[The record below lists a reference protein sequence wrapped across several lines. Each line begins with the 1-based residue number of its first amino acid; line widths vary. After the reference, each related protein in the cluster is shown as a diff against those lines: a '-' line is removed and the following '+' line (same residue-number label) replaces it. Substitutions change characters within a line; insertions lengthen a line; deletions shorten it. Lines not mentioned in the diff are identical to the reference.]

1 MCIAVDLM
9 FVFQH
14 QDKPLK
20 LQRKLRKTREVE
32 AHDDWDM
39 SDLVMVV
46 LSGIILCS
54 VACNICVA
62 GQKKKQKALPSSVG
76 SWRQLLMLAERVVTS
91 DIEWAASG
99 KGIAN
104 VIQYQVIS
112 PFYLQI
118 KSIWHPQTSVIAH

>member
-1 MCIAVDLM
+1 MCIAVDLT

-14 QDKPLK
+14 QEDRPLK

-32 AHDDWDM
+32 AHDDWDV

-54 VACNICVA
+54 IACDICAA
-62 GQKKKQKALPSSVG
+62 GQKKKKQKALPSSAG
-76 SWRQLLMLAERVVTS
+76 SWRRLLMLAERAVTS

-104 VIQYQVIS
+104 VIQ
-112 PFYLQI
+112 
-118 KSIWHPQTSVIAH
+118 

>member
-1 MCIAVDLM
+1 MCIAVDLT
-9 FVFQH
+9 FIFQH
-14 QDKPLK
+14 QEDRPLK
-20 LQRKLRKTREVE
+20 LQRKLRKTKEVE

-54 VACNICVA
+54 IACDIHAA
-62 GQKKKQKALPSSVG
+62 GQKKKKQKALPSLAG
-76 SWRQLLMLAERVVTS
+76 SWRWLLMLAERAVTS

-104 VIQYQVIS
+104 VIR
-112 PFYLQI
+112 
-118 KSIWHPQTSVIAH
+118 